1 MKAILLPILKT
12 LGSRVL
18 MTLSEEL
25 VKVLRD
31 RSDNTVDHTD
41 VAKVQAI
48 RATNMFYK

>member
-12 LGSRVL
+12 LGSHVL
-18 MTLSEEL
+18 MTLLVEL
-25 VKVLRD
+25 IQVLRD

-48 RATNMFYK
+48 RANNVFYK

>member
-18 MTLSEEL
+18 MTLLEEL

-31 RSDNTVDHTD
+31 RADNTVDETD
-41 VAKVQAI
+41 VARVQAI
-48 RATNMFYK
+48 RTTNVFSK

>member
-18 MTLSEEL
+18 MTLLEEL

-31 RSDNTVDHTD
+31 RADNTVDDTD
-41 VAKVQAI
+41 VSKVQTI
-48 RATNMFYK
+48 RATNVFPK

>member
-18 MTLSEEL
+18 MALLEEL
-25 VKVLRD
+25 IKVLRD
-31 RSDNTVDHTD
+31 RSDNTVDNTD

-48 RATNMFYK
+48 LSTKVVSK

>member
-18 MTLSEEL
+18 MTLLEEL
-25 VKVLRD
+25 IKVLRD
-31 RSDNTVDHTD
+31 RTDNTVSEAD

-48 RATNMFYK
+48 RTTNVFSK

>member
-18 MTLSEEL
+18 MTLLEEL

-31 RSDNTVDHTD
+31 RADNTVDETD

-48 RATNMFYK
+48 RTTNVFSK